1 MADQSKNKPVARE
14 TFVVETAQQRR
25 VKYGAN
31 VALSVVIVLVLTGLL
46 VYCAGRVGWR
56 RDTTAAGTY
65 SLKPQTVTLIKNL
78 PQKVEIVGL
87 FTKAKQQQD
96 KREREEDP
104 AVRYQQIA
112 DLLQEYQ
119 EKSNGNV
126 TVRMI
131 DRINEPGKVDDLFN
145 AVARQYGNDFKKYE
159 EVMNGY
165 EGTLDQILSV
175 ANEEIEALDKNPP
188 KLTDQKMLRTVGEI
202 VVTVQYFPELLRDLR
217 QEVKAQLKLKVPD
230 YMGAATKI
238 RTGLEGLTDRINAV
252 QDRFEQAKKDPKTPA
267 EFKAYVAAAEP
278 RYAKMKSAAGELLK
292 KIGELGEIK
301 QLDALRQSKN
311 DKDSVVVLGTSDL
324 KVIPS
329 DDLYVTDR
337 PGRMGGD
344 ADTKQKPRFA
354 AEQQLTRS
362 IVSLTTKDKKRVV
375 FVRSGGEPATMS
387 LPMFRFTGAYAD
399 LADRLR
405 GYGMEVL
412 EKDVS
417 GQWQMQAMQLQMQMQ
432 GMPLPPEATDEQM
445 KGAMWVVMVTPQD
458 PRQMMQNPAGNM
470 LAPKL
475 NEHLKAGGSAL
486 VLVDPQAE
494 KLEFLK
500 EWGIE
505 TKPDYLVIHD
515 RIESKG
521 ARAEDMAQEWLR
533 QQPVFVL
540 NNYGDHAVT
549 RPLQSLDGLFVPMI
563 PVSTVEAKGVKTT
576 PILPIPNDPKT
587 WGESELETIRT
598 GKATFSASGDKPDLA
613 GPFFGGAAA
622 EKEGGKGRLMVIGNR
637 TFALDD
643 YVGIRDGVASQQQG
657 RSVARFPGNGELIS
671 NSIFWL
677 TGMDTMIAVS
687 PTALEI
693 PRVAAINPAGLNF
706 LRVGVLIIGLPLVV
720 LMAGSLVYLKR
731 RD

>member
-1 MADQSKNKPVARE
+1 MTDKNKSNKPAHE

-31 VALSVVIVLVLTGLL
+31 VALSVVIVLVLTALL

-87 FTKAKQQQD
+87 FTKAKQQQE
-96 KREREEDP
+96 KREREDDP

-119 EKSNGNV
+119 EKSDGKV

-131 DRINEPGKVDDLFN
+131 DRITEPDKVDDLFKK
-145 AVARQYGNDFKKYE
+145 VARQYGNDFKKYE
-159 EVMNGY
+159 DVMNGY
-165 EGTLDQILSV
+165 GGTLDQILKV
-175 ANEEIEALDKNPP
+175 ANEEIDALKKNPP
-188 KLTDQKMLRTVGEI
+188 KVTDQKMARVVGEI
-202 VVTVQYFPELLRDLR
+202 AITVQLFPASLKQLRED
-217 QEVKAQLKLKVPD
+217 VKSQLELKVPD
-230 YMGAATKI
+230 YMGAAAAI
-238 RTGLEGLTDRINAV
+238 RKSLDDLTEQINAV
-252 QDRFEQAKKDPKTPA
+252 QEKFGQAKKDPSTPA

-278 RYAKMKSAAGELLK
+278 RYAKMKEVAGELLK
-292 KIGELGEIK
+292 KIGALGEMK
-301 QLDALRQSKN
+301 QLDALRQTKN
-311 DKDSVVVLGTSDL
+311 DSVVVLGQSDL

-329 DDLYVTDR
+329 DSLYVVDR

-344 ADTKQKPRFA
+344 ADGRQKPRFA

-362 IVSLTTKDKKRVV
+362 IVSLTTKDKKRIV
-375 FVRSGGEPATMS
+375 FVRSGGEPAAMS
-387 LPMFRFTGAYAD
+387 LPMFRFTGQYAD

-405 GYGMEVL
+405 EYGMEVL

-445 KGAMWVVMVTPQD
+445 KGATWIVMVTPQD

-470 LAPKL
+470 LGPKL
-475 NEHLKAGGSAL
+475 NEHLKSGGSAL
-486 VLVDPQAE
+486 VMVDPQAE
-494 KLEFLK
+494 RLDFLK

-505 TKPDYLVIHD
+505 TKPEYLVIHD
-515 RIESKG
+515 RIEGKG
-521 ARAEDMAQEWLR
+521 ARAEDVTQEWMR

-549 RPLQSLDGLFVPMI
+549 RPLQSLDGLFVPVI

-576 PILPIPNDPKT
+576 PILPLPNDPKT
-587 WGESELETIRT
+587 WGESDLETIRS
-598 GKATFSASGDKPDLA
+598 GKATFSTAGDKPDLA
-613 GPFFGGAAA
+613 GPFFGGAIA
-622 EKEGGKGRLMVIGNR
+622 EKDGGKGRLIVIGNR
-637 TFALDD
+637 TFALDEYQQIPD
-643 YVGIRDGVASQQQG
+643 VPASRQQG
-657 RSVARFPGNGELIS
+657 RPVARFPGNSELIA
-671 NSIFWL
+671 NSVFWL

-693 PRVAAINPAGLNF
+693 PRVAAISPAGLNF
-706 LRVGVLIIGLPLVV
+706 LRVGVLIVGLPLVV